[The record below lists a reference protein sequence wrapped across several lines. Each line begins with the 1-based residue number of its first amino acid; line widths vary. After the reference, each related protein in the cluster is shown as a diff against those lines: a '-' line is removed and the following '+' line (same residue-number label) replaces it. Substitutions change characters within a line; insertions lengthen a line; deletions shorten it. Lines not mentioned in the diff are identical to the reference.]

1 MTAVITYVKLVI
13 VRIEQITS
21 VGDWI
26 LYRLYMLAANLL
38 WNIIKLFNDLCSS
51 TGHISPLMVV
61 RHDTNFRILVGISR
75 SVLILLYVAF
85 GDIVKIRQVKQKI
98 SKT

>member
-26 LYRLYMLAANLL
+26 LYRLYMLAAANIL

-51 TGHISPLMVV
+51 TGHISPLIVV
-61 RHDTNFRILVGISR
+61 RHDTNFRTLVGISR
-75 SVLILLYVAF
+75 
-85 GDIVKIRQVKQKI
+85 IVF
-98 SKT
+98 

>member
-1 MTAVITYVKLVI
+1 MTVVITSVKVVI

-51 TGHISPLMVV
+51 TGHFSPLMVV

>member
-1 MTAVITYVKLVI
+1 MTVVITSVKVVI

-26 LYRLYMLAANLL
+26 LYCLYMLPANLL

-61 RHDTNFRILVGISR
+61 HDTNFRILVGISR

>member
-1 MTAVITYVKLVI
+1 MTVVITSVKVVI

-51 TGHISPLMVV
+51 IGHISPLMVV